1 MRLIAIGA
9 IVLSACSISGG
20 SGADTWSASTVPAL
34 PLPAN
39 IVVVG
44 DFGSATESEY
54 EVADSIKDLAKVLPL
69 TAFVTTG
76 DNFYSDDIEDI
87 WLAPYG
93 WLEGTDTELLASW
106 GNHDIESESRQRLVT
121 EYLGAPGRAYSV
133 SFGSVLLIV
142 LDSNDV
148 GNESQRRWL
157 VSELEGSGGLSIV
170 VFHHPAFSCGYHGTT
185 EVVVESW
192 VPLFEE
198 HGVDLVLNGHDH
210 DYQRFER
217 EGVTYV
223 VTGGGGR
230 ALRPLRQCPTGTPEP
245 LVSTD
250 QHHHYVVLTLSADGI
265 SGRTVAADGT
275 EIDAFMIDG

>member
-1 MRLIAIGA
+1 
-9 IVLSACSISGG
+9 
-20 SGADTWSASTVPAL
+20 VPAL

-39 IVVVG
+39 IVVIG
-44 DFGSATESEY
+44 DFGSATTSEY
-54 EVADSIKDLAKVLPL
+54 QVADSIIELAEVLPL

-76 DNFYSDDIEDI
+76 DNFYSDDIKDI

-93 WLEGTDTELLASW
+93 WLEGTDIEILASW
-106 GNHDIESESRQRLVT
+106 GNHDIETETRQRLVT
-121 EYLGAPGRAYSV
+121 EYLRAPGRAYSV

-142 LDSNDV
+142 LDSNQV
-148 GNESQRRWL
+148 GNESQTRWL
-157 VSELEGSGGLSIV
+157 EAELEASSGLSIV

-185 EVVVESW
+185 EAVVESW

-198 HGVDLVLNGHDH
+198 HRVDLVLNGHDH

-217 EGVTYV
+217 AGVTYV

-245 LVSTD
+245 LASTD
-250 QHHHYVVLTLSADGI
+250 QHHHFVVLNLSEDGI
-265 SGRTVAADGT
+265 SGRTLSADGT
-275 EIDAFMIDG
+275 EIDAFVIDG

>member
-1 MRLIAIGA
+1 MLTQLGTFA
-9 IVLSACSISGG
+9 
-20 SGADTWSASTVPAL
+20 
-34 PLPAN
+34 
-39 IVVVG
+39 
-44 DFGSATESEY
+44 E
-54 EVADSIKDLAKVLPL
+54 VLPL

-93 WLEGTDTELLASW
+93 WLEGTDIELLASW
-106 GNHDIESESRQRLVT
+106 GNHDIESESRQGLVT
-121 EYLGAPGRAYSV
+121 EYLRAPGRAYSV
-133 SFGSVLLIV
+133 SFGSALLIV

-148 GNESQRRWL
+148 GNESQTRWL
-157 VSELEGSGGLSIV
+157 VSELEASSGLSIV

-185 EVVVESW
+185 EAVVESW

-230 ALRPLRQCPTGTPEP
+230 ALRAFSQCPVDTPEP
-245 LVSTD
+245 LASTD
-250 QHHHYVVLTLSADGI
+250 QLHHFVVLNLSEDGIAGRTLSADG
-265 SGRTVAADGT
+265 A
-275 EIDAFMIDG
+275 EIDTFAIDG